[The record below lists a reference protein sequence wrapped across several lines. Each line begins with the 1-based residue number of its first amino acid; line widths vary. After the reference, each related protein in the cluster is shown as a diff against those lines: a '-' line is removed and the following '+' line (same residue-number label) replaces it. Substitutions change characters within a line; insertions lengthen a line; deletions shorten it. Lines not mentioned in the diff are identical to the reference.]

1 MQQNSFQDPETSHA
15 ECVPTINHI
24 GSGAKIK
31 RSTAKQCNLP
41 KPYGSYTA
49 QMLGM
54 KKVNTSSLLQ
64 SFDSLASISTIS
76 GQEKPSSRKKDAKEM
91 EVEDDLHPV
100 QSIFLGSDRRYN
112 RYWLFW
118 APVMHMIQATRE
130 YILSLLSMDTGR
142 WLILKREPS
151 PLHLFSMFLDNF
163 A

>member
-112 RYWLFW
+112 RYWLFLGPCNAYDPGHKRIYFESSEHGHW
-118 APVMHMIQATRE
+118 EVV
-130 YILSLLSMDTGR
+130 DTEEGTFPTSSIFYVLR
-142 WLILKREPS
+142 
-151 PLHLFSMFLDNF
+151 
-163 A
+163 